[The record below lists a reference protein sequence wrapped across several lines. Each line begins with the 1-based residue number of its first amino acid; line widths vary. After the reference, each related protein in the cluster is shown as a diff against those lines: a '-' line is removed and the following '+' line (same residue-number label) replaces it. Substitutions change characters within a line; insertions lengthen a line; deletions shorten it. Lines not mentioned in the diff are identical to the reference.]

1 MKLCALHE
9 KCSCSESSEDVKLCG
24 LRSGVIKLKIS
35 QKNLILLSVAVCHI
49 LAIKLCKVFL
59 EKFGIFPVIFSC

>member
-1 MKLCALHE
+1 MKNVPVG
-9 KCSCSESSEDVKLCG
+9 SESVEDVKLCG

-49 LAIKLCKVFL
+49 LAIKLCKFVL
-59 EKFGIFPVIFSC
+59 EKFGILPVSSVDL